1 MDFTEPV
8 DHPSVV
14 VGGMGFAAGYVHV
27 WRPNGTA
34 TGAAAPQRLEQ
45 AEVPLSLGGSAAC
58 LSSHYPFCVG
68 TVKRIVH
75 HSFDPRPSGNQM
87 CQISKTSRLNIF
99 KLKFRVA

>member
-1 MDFTEPV
+1 
-8 DHPSVV
+8 
-14 VGGMGFAAGYVHV
+14 MGQPLGLQLLNNWSRLKCCWEVQ
-27 WRPNGTA
+27 
-34 TGAAAPQRLEQ
+34 QR
-45 AEVPLSLGGSAAC
+45 VSG
-58 LSSHYPFCVG
+58 SHYPFCVG

>member
-58 LSSHYPFCVG
+58 L
-68 TVKRIVH
+68 
-75 HSFDPRPSGNQM
+75 
-87 CQISKTSRLNIF
+87 RLPLPILRGHCE
-99 KLKFRVA
+99 KDCSP